1 MDVMTEIFGVLGDP
15 RKWSKKPIRVK
26 TTDEIRA
33 EQEEYRKYE
42 REVEQLIDEA
52 KQGRAAKHLAGERQ
66 ANEAKI
72 ASYVDQMLADELIM
86 IVEKRMPSETV
97 RQKYIETF
105 KDFATWCR
113 SQGVE
118 ALPAAGPVIFLW
130 LVQDRRPELVAQRAR
145 ALRFVFEVSRAF
157 LDEPYIAAA
166 ERWARLKSKTKKE
179 NESDKE
185 SSS

>member
-52 KQGRAAKHLAGERQ
+52 IQGRAAKHLAGERQ

-72 ASYVDQMLADELIM
+72 ASYVDQLLADELIT
-86 IVEKRMPSETV
+86 IVEKKFPPEKV

-105 KDFATWCR
+105 REFWTWCR
-113 SQGVE
+113 ENGVD
-118 ALPAAGPVIFLW
+118 ALPASGPVMFSW
-130 LVQDRRPELVAQRAR
+130 LVHDSAPEEVAQRTR
-145 ALRFVFEVSRAF
+145 ALRFVHEISREY
-157 LDEPYIAAA
+157 LDTSYIAAA
-166 ERWARLKSKTKKE
+166 ERWARVTNKTKKE
-179 NESDKE
+179 SEN
-185 SSS
+185 